1 MTTNQCINGTREIK
15 HYQFV
20 ACCCFALFCFVCG
33 SLCVRAC
40 VCSIRHGE
48 SLKIV

>member
-20 ACCCFALFCFVCG
+20 ACCCFALFCFV
-33 SLCVRAC
+33 LFVVVYMCVGVSVLFVMAN
-40 VCSIRHGE
+40 H
-48 SLKIV
+48 